1 MSKAKTANKQQ
12 ARTTT
17 KVSFTD
23 KAWADYQFWKKHDA
37 KVSESV
43 DWLIQECMRTPFT
56 GIGKPEGLKGSL
68 SGFWSRR
75 ITREHR
81 LVYMYEN
88 GELFI
93 LACRYHYES

>member
-1 MSKAKTANKQQ
+1 MSKTKTANKQQ

-23 KAWADYQFWKKHDA
+23 HGWDDYQHWKRLDG
-37 KVSESV
+37 KVSESI
-43 DWLIQECMRTPFT
+43 DRLIQECIRTPFSGT
-56 GIGKPEGLKGSL
+56 GKPEGLKGNL

-81 LVYMYEN
+81 LVYMYED
-88 GELFI
+88 GQLFI